1 MNKFVLL
8 VVCGLLAGCD
18 YTVPLVTTPTLPMD
32 SRVAGLWQRTDEK
45 KITESLLI
53 LPLSREESLVSFP
66 AGAKDAMF
74 GRACL
79 CRVGNKTLVQLQ
91 WFGTAEG
98 KGADGD
104 RVFQFADYT
113 VSGDTI
119 KIRLLNS
126 DVVKRDAKSYDE
138 LATAIAENTGKTNL
152 FREDMVFKKT
162 SK

>member
-1 MNKFVLL
+1 MKKFALL

-32 SRVAGLWQRTDEK
+32 GRVIGLWQQVKTDGGVDSLLVLPLNK
-45 KITESLLI
+45 AESLI
-53 LPLSREESLVSFP
+53 SFP

-79 CRVGNKTLVQLQ
+79 CRVGTKTLVQLQ
-91 WFGTAEG
+91 WFGTAQG
-98 KGADGD
+98 KGVEDD
-104 RVFQFADYT
+104 RVFQFADYA
-113 VSGDTI
+113 VSCDTM

-126 DVVKRDAKSYDE
+126 DVVKRDVKSYDE

-152 FREDMVFKKT
+152 FREDMVFKKA